1 MRWSRKQ
8 FGIEMAELKLDRC
21 MNDRQV
27 KAVVWI
33 WNSSVTDWQMHE
45 WQTVFAFKK
54 YWRNYEFSYS
64 YNLMGPIFMGSLHE
78 TILKKTKKQMRW
90 SRKQFGIEMAELKLD
105 RCMNDRQVKA
115 VVWIWNSSV
124 TDWQMHE
131 WQTVFAF
138 KKYWRNYEL
147 SYSYNLLGSTPW
159 NNLKKTKKQMRW
171 SRKQFGIEMAELK
184 LDRCM
189 NDRQVKAVVWIWKQ
203 FSYGLADAWVI
214 DSVCI

>member
-45 WQTVFAFKK
+45 WQAVFAFKK

-64 YNLMGPIFMGSLHE
+64 YNLLGSLHE
-78 TILKKTKKQMRW
+78 TIKKNEEANAMIQ
-90 SRKQFGIEMAELKLD
+90 E
-105 RCMNDRQVKA
+105 A
-115 VVWIWNSSV
+115 VWNWNGWV
-124 TDWQMHE
+124 EAGQMHE
-131 WQTVFAF
+131 WQTGQ
-138 KKYWRNYEL
+138 
-147 SYSYNLLGSTPW
+147 GS
-159 NNLKKTKKQMRW
+159 
-171 SRKQFGIEMAELK
+171 S
-184 LDRCM
+184 LDL
-189 NDRQVKAVVWIWKQ
+189 KQ

>member
-64 YNLMGPIFMGSLHE
+64 YNLLGSLHE
-78 TILKKTKKQMRW
+78 TIKKNEEANAMIQ
-90 SRKQFGIEMAELKLD
+90 E
-105 RCMNDRQVKA
+105 A
-115 VVWIWNSSV
+115 VWNWNGWV
-124 TDWQMHE
+124 EAGQMHE
-131 WQTVFAF
+131 WQTGQ
-138 KKYWRNYEL
+138 
-147 SYSYNLLGSTPW
+147 GS
-159 NNLKKTKKQMRW
+159 
-171 SRKQFGIEMAELK
+171 S
-184 LDRCM
+184 LDL
-189 NDRQVKAVVWIWKQ
+189 KQ

>member
-1 MRWSRKQ
+1 MRWFRKQ

-64 YNLMGPIFMGSLHE
+64 YNLLGSLHE
-78 TILKKTKKQMRW
+78 TIKKKTKKQMRW

-138 KKYWRNYEL
+138 RKYWRNYEF
-147 SYSYNLLGSTPW
+147 SYSYNLLGSLHEKNKKTLRKPKKQKKQYFQT
-159 NNLKKTKKQMRW
+159 LGSLHEKTKKTL
-171 SRKQFGIEMAELK
+171 RKQKKKNNI
-184 LDRCM
+184 
-189 NDRQVKAVVWIWKQ
+189 
-203 FSYGLADAWVI
+203 
-214 DSVCI
+214 

>member
-64 YNLMGPIFMGSLHE
+64 YNLLGSLHE
-78 TILKKTKKQMRW
+78 KNNFKKKRRSKCDGVTGSSLELKTKKTG
-90 SRKQFGIEMAELKLD
+90 K
-105 RCMNDRQVKA
+105 
-115 VVWIWNSSV
+115 
-124 TDWQMHE
+124 MHE
-131 WQTVFAF
+131 WQTGQGSSLDLKQFSYGLADAWVTAVFAF
-138 KKYWRNYEL
+138 KKYWRNYEF
-147 SYSYNLLGSTPW
+147 SYSYNLLGSLHET
-159 NNLKKTKKQMRW
+159 
-171 SRKQFGIEMAELK
+171 I
-184 LDRCM
+184 
-189 NDRQVKAVVWIWKQ
+189 
-203 FSYGLADAWVI
+203 
-214 DSVCI
+214 

>member
-1 MRWSRKQ
+1 MRWSRKQFGIEMAELKLDRCMNDRQVKAVVWIWNSSVTDWQMHEWQTVFAFRKYWRNYEFSYSYNLLGSLHGKIEKKTKKQMRWSRKQ

-64 YNLMGPIFMGSLHE
+64 YNLLGSLHE

-105 RCMNDRQVKA
+105 RCMNDRQVKKKT

-131 WQTVFAF
+131 W
-138 KKYWRNYEL
+138 
-147 SYSYNLLGSTPW
+147 
-159 NNLKKTKKQMRW
+159 
-171 SRKQFGIEMAELK
+171 
-184 LDRCM
+184 
-189 NDRQVKAVVWIWKQ
+189 
-203 FSYGLADAWVI
+203 
-214 DSVCI
+214 